1 MINILVTG
9 AGSLLGQG
17 IIKTI
22 NKSKIKTKIIGT
34 DYFDTAIGLYWVK
47 KGYLLPDV
55 LKKSNLNKWLK
66 EIVKICNKE
75 KIDILIPGLDFET
88 SILSKHKSLIE
99 EKTKSKILVSSPNVL
114 KVCNDKWETIKFLQK
129 NKFLFPKSTLP
140 NNLNQFLK
148 HNKFPLIVKPR
159 FGSTSNNIFMV
170 HNRVELKNSLQN
182 CKKPIIQEIVGNQ
195 KNEYTCGSVFIENE
209 VLTTIALKRKL
220 KNGNTIIATHIK
232 NNSLN
237 AFIKKITNKLEPYG
251 PTNFQLKLTK
261 KGPVIFEINPRFS
274 GTTHIRSIFGLNEI
288 DIILNKIYNL
298 NIRKSNLRYG
308 TIIRYYEDFFIR
320 NKNLI

>member
-140 NNLNQFLK
+140 YNLNQFLK

>member
-47 KGYLLPDV
+47 SGYLLPDV

-66 EIVKICNKE
+66 EIIKICNKE

-88 SILSKHKSLIE
+88 SILSKHKSFIE
-99 EKTKSKILVSSPNVL
+99 KKTKSKILVSSPRVL
-114 KVCNDKWETIKFLQK
+114 KVCNDKWETIKFLKK
-129 NKFLFPKSTLP
+129 NKFLFPKSALP
-140 NNLNQFLK
+140 NNLSQFLK

-170 HNRVELKNSLQN
+170 HNRVELKNSLKH

-209 VLTTIALKRKL
+209 VLTTISLKRKL

-237 AFIKKITNKLEPYG
+237 AFLKKITSKLEPYG

-298 NIRKSNLRYG
+298 NIRKSNLKYG